1 MENKEKKEQQFK
13 KLLSTLP
20 EDKRNELFSRLK
32 SVSPSER
39 EALIDKI
46 LSTAENKTKAEP
58 NRQPAPKQ
66 PKQQPKKQQK
76 QQPKPQPKQEPKVVN
91 KPKPQP
97 KPKTE
102 KPKTDPKKK
111 TEIIAVVSILVVF
124 VGICLGIKILFGD
137 KMDAKVEQI
146 EAAAATSTAETT
158 ETSAVTT
165 ESVETTTQTTVE
177 TTPAPTPTPTPVP
190 VALKEDH
197 PDLTGLV
204 IVIDPGHQAT
214 KSAKTEE
221 VKAGGKTKAGATT
234 GAVGTET
241 GVPEYE
247 LTLDISL
254 KLQSYLEGCGATVIL
269 TRTSN
274 EVDITN
280 QERAAVATSNNAD
293 LFIRIHADAANDSKQ
308 SGVKVFVPNS
318 GNYTNSNS
326 KWGDDLGNK
335 VAESIGL
342 EFLGTKSTDVYT
354 GLNYA
359 NTVPSFQISL
369 GLISNCD
376 DEAALVNEDNQIE
389 ICAAI
394 SQFAVGFVKN

>member
-146 EAAAATSTAETT
+146 EAAAATSTA
-158 ETSAVTT
+158 
-165 ESVETTTQTTVE
+165 
-177 TTPAPTPTPTPVP
+177 
-190 VALKEDH
+190 
-197 PDLTGLV
+197 
-204 IVIDPGHQAT
+204 
-214 KSAKTEE
+214 
-221 VKAGGKTKAGATT
+221 
-234 GAVGTET
+234 
-241 GVPEYE
+241 
-247 LTLDISL
+247 
-254 KLQSYLEGCGATVIL
+254 
-269 TRTSN
+269 
-274 EVDITN
+274 
-280 QERAAVATSNNAD
+280 
-293 LFIRIHADAANDSKQ
+293 
-308 SGVKVFVPNS
+308 
-318 GNYTNSNS
+318 
-326 KWGDDLGNK
+326 
-335 VAESIGL
+335 
-342 EFLGTKSTDVYT
+342 
-354 GLNYA
+354 
-359 NTVPSFQISL
+359 
-369 GLISNCD
+369 
-376 DEAALVNEDNQIE
+376 
-389 ICAAI
+389 
-394 SQFAVGFVKN
+394 

>member
-1 MENKEKKEQQFK
+1 MQDKEKKEQQFK

-32 SVSPSER
+32 SVSPEER
-39 EALIDKI
+39 EAMIDKI
-46 LSTAENKTKAEP
+46 LSAADKKTKAEP
-58 NRQPAPKQ
+58 NNQLKPKQQKPQPKQQSKSQ
-66 PKQQPKKQQK
+66 PKQQPKQKPK
-76 QQPKPQPKQEPKVVN
+76 QQPKQQ
-91 KPKPQP
+91 
-97 KPKTE
+97 
-102 KPKTDPKKK
+102 PKTDPKKR
-111 TEIIAVVSILVVF
+111 TEIIAVALILVVF
-124 VGICLGIKILFGD
+124 VGLCLGIKILFGD

-146 EAAAATSTAETT
+146 EAAAANSTEVTT
-158 ETSAVTT
+158 DASAVST
-165 ESVETTTQTTVE
+165 EPVETTTSTTVE

-254 KLQSYLEGCGATVIL
+254 KMKTYLEGCGATVIL
-269 TRTSN
+269 TRDSN
-274 EVDITN
+274 DVDITN

-308 SGVKVFVPNS
+308 SVDFVPRNS
-318 GNYTNSNS
+318 SPIDSATLFPRSS
-326 KWGDDLGNK
+326 PHFEL
-335 VAESIGL
+335 L
-342 EFLGTKSTDVYT
+342 
-354 GLNYA
+354 
-359 NTVPSFQISL
+359 
-369 GLISNCD
+369 
-376 DEAALVNEDNQIE
+376 LV
-389 ICAAI
+389 
-394 SQFAVGFVKN
+394 